1 MYQYTCMFVLTKWRK
16 SIQVILYGIL
26 SNTKQYILYTLVFK
40 KKNHILIYNIPHLE
54 CHLFQSDIHG
64 YAWNF
69 IIMKDLF
76 LMGMKFKYKTSML

>member
-1 MYQYTCMFVLTKWRK
+1 MYVCINKMAKV
-16 SIQVILYGIL
+16 
-26 SNTKQYILYTLVFK
+26 NTSDFLWNTVKHKAIFPIK
-40 KKNHILIYNIPHLE
+40 KYHILIYNIPHLE